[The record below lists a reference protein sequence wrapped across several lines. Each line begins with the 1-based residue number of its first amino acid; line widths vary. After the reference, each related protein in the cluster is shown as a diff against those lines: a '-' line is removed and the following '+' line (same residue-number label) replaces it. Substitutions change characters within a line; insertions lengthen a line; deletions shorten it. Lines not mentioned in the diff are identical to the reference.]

1 MEKLLREKKV
11 DRALSD
17 LNSNPSSTSDS
28 LWDFVMKLK
37 VCVAQLVDNL
47 EKLTK
52 LDVAFW
58 F

>member
-1 MEKLLREKKV
+1 MEKLLRERKV

-47 EKLTK
+47 EKT
-52 LDVAFW
+52 D
-58 F
+58 